1 MRIAFYAPL
10 KPLGHP
16 HPSGDLV
23 IGTGLYQ
30 FLEGRGHVLERVSR
44 FRSRWIYWNL
54 GAGLS
59 LFGPRSKRPN
69 VVADWALISG

>member
-1 MRIAFYAPL
+1 MSDSLRIAFYAPL

-30 FLEGRGHVLERVSR
+30 FLQGR
-44 FRSRWIYWNL
+44 L
-54 GAGLS
+54 GVGFSSSGLAAILCS
-59 LFGPRSKRPN
+59 AVVDWTLIFG
-69 VVADWALISG
+69 

>member
-1 MRIAFYAPL
+1 MQTVTSMRIAFYAPL

-30 FLEGRGHVLERVSR
+30 FLQGRGHRLESVSQ
-44 FRSRWIYWNL
+44 FRARWIY
-54 GAGLS
+54 
-59 LFGPRSKRPN
+59 
-69 VVADWALISG
+69 